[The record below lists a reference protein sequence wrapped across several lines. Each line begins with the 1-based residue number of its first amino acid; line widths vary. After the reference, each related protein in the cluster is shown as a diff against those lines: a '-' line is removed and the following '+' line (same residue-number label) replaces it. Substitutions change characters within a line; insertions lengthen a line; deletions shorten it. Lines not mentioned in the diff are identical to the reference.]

1 MSVISRIAEI
11 AAREGIKIT
20 TLERNIGAS
29 KGVLSRALN
38 NDTDIHSRW
47 LTIIVENYQS
57 YNPFWI
63 LTGKGE
69 MLSIGG
75 ENKSNTE
82 IEGLP
87 TSDFE
92 KNFLEKQLDK
102 KDMEISKLTQKI
114 MQLNKEIGALEER
127 IKILH
132 SANNK
137 EVPPES
143 IS

>member
-1 MSVISRIAEI
+1 MDFDLVFSICEH
-11 AAREGIKIT
+11 
-20 TLERNIGAS
+20 
-29 KGVLSRALN
+29 LN
-38 NDTDIHSRW
+38 LN
-47 LTIIVENYQS
+47 
-57 YNPFWI
+57 WI

-69 MLSIGG
+69 MLANPV
-75 ENKSNTE
+75 ENGLNSDLEADTTE
-82 IEGLP
+82 
-87 TSDFE
+87 DFE
-92 KNFLEKQLDK
+92 KKFLEKQLDK
-102 KDMEISKLTQKI
+102 KDAEISKLTQKI